1 MKRITSSD
9 LYGILSSLF
18 MIVAAFVTQSCNL
31 MGGVLSPEG
40 QLRIAF
46 AQGQEILTR
55 SGLEIPDTSDFLL
68 TVKDSKGTV
77 VYDGTYGAS
86 PESLSLKPGSYTVSV
101 VSEEFNKPA
110 FSLPQF
116 GDEQCV
122 VVSSGDVVN
131 LKLVCRQINSGIR
144 LRIDPGFLTRFPDG
158 ALLLKSNFG
167 RLMYGYAEK
176 RIAYFTPGNVSLI
189 LANEGTDQILFTK
202 SLEAQEILDLKV
214 RVSGSGGSSDDS
226 GTDGM
231 SISVDTS
238 RVWLSEEY
246 VIGGGAQSDKKVLSV
261 SDARS
266 MAGEEDVYVSGYI
279 VGGDLT
285 SSSASFTKPFSSRTN
300 ILIGSRPSAS
310 DKASCMSV
318 QLSSGD
324 IRDALNLVDNPGLLG
339 RKLCLRGDIVEA
351 YYGIPGIKNVSE
363 YELQ

>member
-1 MKRITSSD
+1 MKRIASSS
-9 LYGILSSLF
+9 LSGTLSSLSVIVAAIVSQSCNSMGGILSS
-18 MIVAAFVTQSCNL
+18 
-31 MGGVLSPEG
+31 EG

-55 SGLEIPDTSDFLL
+55 SGLEIPDTSEFLL
-68 TVKDSKGTV
+68 TVKDSKGSV

-86 PESLSLKPGSYTVSV
+86 PESLKLKPGSYTVSV
-101 VSEEFNKPA
+101 VSEEFSKPA

-122 VVSSGDVVN
+122 VVPSGDIVD

-144 LRIDPGFLTRFPDG
+144 LRIDQGFLTRYPDG

-167 RLMYGYAEK
+167 RLMYGYAER

-189 LANEGTDQILFTK
+189 LANEGTDQTLFTK
-202 SLEAQEILDLKV
+202 SLKAQEILDLKIS
-214 RVSGSGGSSDDS
+214 VSGSGASADDS

-238 RVWLSEEY
+238 RVWLSDEY
-246 VIGGGAQSDKKVLSV
+246 VIGGGAQSDKRVLSV

-300 ILIGSRPSAS
+300 ILIGPRQSTS
-310 DKASCMSV
+310 DKTSCMSV

-324 IRDALNLVDNPGLLG
+324 IREALNLVDNPGLLG

>member
-1 MKRITSSD
+1 MKRIRSTRQC
-9 LYGILSSLF
+9 GILPF
-18 MIVAAFVTQSCNL
+18 ICMVVVPFVFQSCNL
-31 MGGVLSPEG
+31 MGGIPSSEG

-68 TVKDSKGTV
+68 TVRDSKGSL

-86 PESLSLKPGSYTVSV
+86 PESLSLNPGSYTVSV

-122 VVSSGDVVN
+122 VVSAGDVVN
-131 LKLVCRQINSGIR
+131 LKLVCRQLNSGIR
-144 LRIDPGFLTRFPDG
+144 LRIDSGFLTRYPDG

-176 RIAYFTPGNVSLI
+176 RIAYFNPGNVSLV
-189 LANEGTDQILFTK
+189 LANEGKDQVLLTK
-202 SLEAQEILDLKV
+202 TLEAQEILDLKV
-214 RVSGSGGSSDDS
+214 SVSGSGGSADEAGSH
-226 GTDGM
+226 GM
-231 SISVDTS
+231 SILVDTS

-246 VIGGGAQSDKKVLSV
+246 VIGGGLPSDGNVLSV

-266 MAGEEDVYVSGYI
+266 MAGEEDVYVCGYI

-285 SSSASFTKPFSSRTN
+285 SSSASFDKPFSSRTN
-300 ILIGSRPSAS
+300 MLIGPRSSTS

-339 RKLCLRGDIVEA
+339 RKICLRGDIVEA
-351 YYGIPGIKNVSE
+351 YYGIPGIKNISE